1 MIGGGGNYQLEREI
15 MNVNDSEKKNN
26 LDNKKINKNNIPEEK
41 YISGKEEFYR
51 NFGNFLSGS
60 GLFEIRIPEY
70 HFVIVTEFGQ
80 YKRTL
85 DTGTHKYN
93 PITETIHEFKKV
105 RVCEY
110 ERGVLLKEG
119 KIIKLLEPGIYMY
132 NKILDEKIEIIKCTN
147 IQENTI
153 GLLSKNGIYLK
164 TLEPGE
170 HYVNTFNNEKL
181 EIVKATIIDEMEK
194 GIKVENGVYKET
206 LEPGKYYEN
215 PLLNIKIIPKKLTIV
230 EEGHE
235 GLRLVNGILTER
247 LKPGIYFE
255 NQYLNEKILVVNLQ
269 IQTKELKEQTI
280 ITSDTVTIQIK
291 SILVYQIVDSYK
303 ATCLVSEVDFCIR
316 EAIKVAS
323 QQVLSEYSLDECMG
337 KKLQASNK
345 IKDRVKENCTKY
357 GVEIERID
365 IRDIEIT
372 DTDVSESL
380 AAAAIARRN
389 AESKLINAEAEVKS
403 AELMRKAADELGT
416 GSAIHIREMETM
428 LQMSKN
434 PNVKV
439 HLILNQ
445 QMAKIAEEKIT
456 KEIIK
461 QNINE

>member
-1 MIGGGGNYQLEREI
+1 MSY
-15 MNVNDSEKKNN
+15 NN
-26 LDNKKINKNNIPEEK
+26 LITNNE
-41 YISGKEEFYR
+41 
-51 NFGNFLSGS
+51 N
-60 GLFEIRIPEY
+60 
-70 HFVIVTEFGQ
+70 
-80 YKRTL
+80 
-85 DTGTHKYN
+85 
-93 PITETIHEFKKV
+93 
-105 RVCEY
+105 
-110 ERGVLLKEG
+110 
-119 KIIKLLEPGIYMY
+119 IIKLLSCPI
-132 NKILDEKIEIIKCTN
+132 
-147 IQENTI
+147 
-153 GLLSKNGIYLK
+153 
-164 TLEPGE
+164 TLQI
-170 HYVNTFNNEKL
+170 F
-181 EIVKATIIDEMEK
+181 KATIIDEMEK
-194 GIKVENGVYKET
+194 GIKVENGIYKET

-215 PLLNIKIIPKKLTIV
+215 PLLNTKIIPKKLTIV
-230 EEGHE
+230 NEGYE

-280 ITSDTVTIQIK
+280 ITADTVTIQIK

-323 QQVLSEYSLDECMG
+323 QQVLSEYSLDDCMG
-337 KKLQASNK
+337 KKLSLSNK
-345 IKDRVKENCTKY
+345 IKERVRENCTKY

-428 LQMSKN
+428 LQMAKN

-461 QNINE
+461 QNMLD

>member
-1 MIGGGGNYQLEREI
+1 MLSSSDFKLKS
-15 MNVNDSEKKNN
+15 DSKKFE
-26 LDNKKINKNNIPEEK
+26 PEK
-41 YISGKEEFYR
+41 YISGKDELYR
-51 NFGNFLSGS
+51 NVGNFLSGS

-70 HFVIVTEFGQ
+70 YFVIITEFGQ
-80 YKRTL
+80 YKRIL

-93 PITETIHEFKKV
+93 PITEKVCEFKKI
-105 RVCEY
+105 RVKDY
-110 ERGVLLKEG
+110 ERGVMLKEG
-119 KIIKLLEPGIYMY
+119 KFVKLLEPGIYMY
-132 NKILDEKIEIIKCTN
+132 NKVLDEEIKIIKCTN
-147 IQENTI
+147 IEENTI
-153 GLLSKNGIYLK
+153 GLLSKNGIYLR
-164 TLEPGE
+164 TIEPGE
-170 HYVNTFNNEKL
+170 HYINNFNNESLQIIKT
-181 EIVKATIIDEMEK
+181 TIIDEMEK
-194 GIKVENGVYKET
+194 GIKVENGIYKET

-215 PLLNIKIIPKKLTIV
+215 PLLNIKIISKKLTIV

-247 LKPGIYFE
+247 LRPGIYFE
-255 NQYLNEKILVVNLQ
+255 NQYLNEKIIVVNLQ

-303 ATCLVSEVDFCIR
+303 AICLVSEVDFCIR
-316 EAIKVAS
+316 EAIKVAT
-323 QQVLSEYSLDECMG
+323 QQVLSEYSLDDCMQ
-337 KKLQASNK
+337 KKLLLSTK
-345 IKDRVKENCTKY
+345 IKDSVKVNCIKY

-372 DTDVSESL
+372 DSDVSESL
-380 AAAAIARRN
+380 ATAAIARRN

-428 LQMSKN
+428 LQMAKN

-439 HLILNQ
+439 HMILNQ

-461 QNINE
+461 QNVMDNNNT

>member
-1 MIGGGGNYQLEREI
+1 MSSNNTFQLKHI
-15 MNVNDSEKKNN
+15 KKNSN
-26 LDNKKINKNNIPEEK
+26 SLEQEK
-41 YISGKEEFYR
+41 YISNKNEFYR
-51 NFGNFLSGS
+51 NFGNFLSAS

-70 HFVIVTEFGQ
+70 HFVIITEFGQ

-93 PITETIHEFKKV
+93 PITENIHIFKKV

-119 KIIKLLEPGIYMY
+119 KIIKLLEPGIYSC
-132 NKILDEKIEIIKCTN
+132 NRILDEKIQIINCT
-147 IQENTI
+147 IIEENTI
-153 GLLSKNGIYLK
+153 GLLSKNGIYLR

-194 GIKVENGVYKET
+194 GIKVENGIYKET

-230 EEGHE
+230 EEGYE

-255 NQYLNEKILVVNLQ
+255 NQYLNEKIIVVNLQ

-291 SILVYQIVDSYK
+291 SILVYQIIDSYK
-303 ATCLVSEVDFCIR
+303 AICLVSDVDFCIR
-316 EAIKVAS
+316 EAIKVAT
-323 QQVLSEYSLDECMG
+323 QQVLSEYSLDDCMQ
-337 KKLQASNK
+337 KKLLLSTK
-345 IKDRVKENCTKY
+345 IKDSVKANSIKY

-372 DTDVSESL
+372 DEDVSESL

-428 LQMSKN
+428 LQMAKN

-439 HLILNQ
+439 HMILNQ
-445 QMAKIAEEKIT
+445 QMAKMAEEKIT

-461 QNINE
+461 QTIND